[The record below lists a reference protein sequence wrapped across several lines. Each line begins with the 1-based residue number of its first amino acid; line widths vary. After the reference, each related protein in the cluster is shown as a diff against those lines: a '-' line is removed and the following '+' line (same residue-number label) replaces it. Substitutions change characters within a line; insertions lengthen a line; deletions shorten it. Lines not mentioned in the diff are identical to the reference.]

1 MLHTLPDTPLDII
14 GDIHGELEAL
24 KALLHHLG
32 YRHDGSHPQ
41 GRQLVFVGDLCDRGP
56 DSPGVI
62 ALVRRLVE
70 AERAQAILGNH
81 EINLLRGECKEGNN
95 WFWNE
100 VSAKDHKYEPYARAA
115 SAEREGLLSFLE
127 QLPLALQRDDL
138 RIVHAAWDDEAL
150 QQVLARPGL
159 SPQTLFAE
167 WDQAID
173 HHLEHSGLLAASKA
187 EMDVWRHALDDSEK
201 TLPLL
206 EATGRCEELR
216 QRGNPI
222 RVLVSGMERL
232 ANEPFY
238 GSGQWRFADR
248 VKWWD
253 HYHDSTP
260 VVVGHYWRSFKQG
273 SRRRELKSNVDR
285 DLFEAVPPNH
295 WHGARGNVFCADFSV
310 GRRFEERFSG
320 QTPGL
325 NTHLAA
331 LRWPERTLVLD
342 SGEMLATGGY
352 GG

>member
-1 MLHTLPDTPLDII
+1 MLHTLPDAPLDII

-24 KALLHHLG
+24 NTLLHHLG

-95 WFWNE
+95 WFWNA
-100 VSAKDHKYEPYARAA
+100 VSAKDQKYEPYARAA
-115 SAEREGLLSFLE
+115 SSERQGLLSFLE

-150 QQVLARPGL
+150 QQVLARPGY
-159 SPQTLFAE
+159 SPQTLFCE

-173 HHLEHSGLLAASKA
+173 HHLEESGLLAASKA
-187 EMDVWRHALDDSEK
+187 EMDVWRHALDDSSK
-201 TLPLL
+201 SLPLL

-216 QRGNPI
+216 QTGNPI
-222 RVLVSGMERL
+222 RVLVSGIERL
-232 ANEPFY
+232 ASRPFY
-238 GSGQWRFADR
+238 GSGQWRFVDR

-253 HYHDSTP
+253 HYLHATP
-260 VVVGHYWRSFKQG
+260 VVVGHYWRSFQTTKGHQN
-273 SRRRELKSNVDR
+273 SNSKIDP
-285 DLFEAVPPNH
+285 DLFETVPPNH
-295 WHGARGNVFCADFSV
+295 WHGAPGNVFCVDFSV
-310 GRRFEERFSG
+310 GRRYQERSAG
-320 QTPGL
+320 KEQQCRSR
-325 NTHLAA
+325 LAA

-342 SGEMLATGGY
+342 SGEMLAT
-352 GG
+352 